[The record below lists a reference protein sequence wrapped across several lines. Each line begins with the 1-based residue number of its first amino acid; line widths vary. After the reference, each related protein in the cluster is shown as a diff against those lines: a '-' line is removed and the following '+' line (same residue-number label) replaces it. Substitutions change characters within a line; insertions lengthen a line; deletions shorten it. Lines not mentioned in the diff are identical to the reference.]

1 MSVMIANNW
10 LAISLGGDTPVI
22 LACVALAAAVL
33 FFVFGAKP
41 SPGDSAPHR
50 SKLDQLLERRETIYE
65 NLRDLKFEYRAGK
78 FGEKDY
84 EESRL
89 ALETEAAVVL
99 MEIEQAT
106 GSPSLTGRRTTGHSE
121 KTAEKLAQ

>member
-1 MSVMIANNW
+1 MHALIAIPW
-10 LAISLGGDTPVI
+10 LAVLGGGDTPVI
-22 LACVALAAAVL
+22 LACVALTAAVL
-33 FFVFGAKP
+33 VFVFGTQP

-50 SKLDQLLERRETIYE
+50 SKLDQLFERRDTIYD

-89 ALETEAAVVL
+89 ALETEAALVL
-99 MEIEQAT
+99 TEIEQVT
-106 GSPSLTGRRTTGHSE
+106 GSPSLAGRKATGR
-121 KTAEKLAQ
+121 

>member
-1 MSVMIANNW
+1 MILMN
-10 LAISLGGDTPVI
+10 AISGLAVALGGDTPVI

-33 FFVFGAKP
+33 VFVFGAQP

-50 SKLDQLLERRETIYE
+50 SKLDQLMERRDTIYD

-84 EESRL
+84 EETRL
-89 ALETEAAVVL
+89 ALETEAALVL
-99 MEIEQAT
+99 AEIEQAT
-106 GSPSLTGRRTTGHSE
+106 GSPSLAGRKATGH
-121 KTAEKLAQ
+121 